1 MKNKKILLM
10 SSLSMLLFS
19 LTGCNS
25 TNSNV
30 KVENKIA
37 GYNSFYPSSVSG
49 ALHNIGMGWISLE
62 EQTEL
67 GKMNLGHDGTLPEVD
82 NIGIQTS
89 WDLIE
94 KTPDVFDW
102 SLIDETIEY
111 WTKLG
116 KSINLRICTD
126 SLQLPEVYY
135 GAPRWL
141 YKAPYNV
148 GYEAYEY
155 NGTKNRAFVTD
166 TTNET
171 YRQRFE
177 IFMNKLSEKYAS
189 NPSVLTIDIRGFGMF
204 GEWHSGHSFD
214 SMDDRYQGLCYIID
228 KYCDAFAKNGKTL
241 FLSCS
246 WDYQGLNKDGSS
258 ASTEGMC
265 DYDEYLYDSALDY
278 GMSLDN
284 VGYRRDGL
292 AGNGVTKYL
301 TDEKALYD
309 VIRSGKRVVNCGEFY
324 SDYDS
329 YVNNKFGMSPL
340 EAVDELLFKSRC
352 NYSTVMGWINTE
364 VARIVENGDEEIFN
378 RGNNKMG
385 FRFKVDEAKFPSGAK
400 AGSTIKT
407 YVKLSNSGVGRFSL
421 PNYKFS
427 LFLIDE
433 NGKIKQKF
441 YDEVFDLR
449 TLLNGET
456 INLYGEY
463 QLDENLVQGE
473 YIIAAAIVDSDNEPA
488 IRLAQVGNYDDY
500 LYPIGKMNIGN
511 YSSTS
516 GELFQTIGNNDL
528 KNYVLSKSSYYELT
542 FDYLPKVNL
551 KNDYKMGDD
560 NGFEVRLVNSK
571 GEKIVVS
578 NFQDVSEEKTTKTV
592 TFATPRSD
600 SYHLEIDGSG
610 VYQNKIE
617 VSNIK
622 IVKKTGYL
630 EQFDNN
636 YNLDSTS
643 SKWYTPLVNADIVKD
658 DNNEMNNTSM
668 FEAYS
673 DKPHAFTDAL
683 LSDPNNL
690 KIKPN
695 TAYQISFDYKSAVV
709 SSNGGYHALTL
720 QTNNEDILSIGEW
733 YDRPDTHYSNKT
745 FTFITP
751 SNVSNLSLAFK
762 IKNSG
767 GYYLDNIN
775 LIELSS
781 GSIIKG
787 DDVKDVNNV
796 RPVDPNKGLN
806 KIEGFENG
814 VLNDSLFTYGFNRW
828 GKLVKSE
835 NEVIEGKY
843 SITSQLD
850 DVVFD
855 FQDDNNYYEF
865 MHSNYKYLKLE
876 SEKEY
881 EISFDFKLMAPIKL
895 ISAPSLYGY
904 GYITSRSKDNKF
916 GSDSI
921 SFVNGDVSLENVN
934 HYEGTIKTSKGE
946 NPYLIIG
953 VYGRGTIIVDNI
965 MVREK

>member
-1 MKNKKILLM
+1 M
-10 SSLSMLLFS
+10 S
-19 LTGCNS
+19 GCNS
-25 TNSNV
+25 NKGNV
-30 KVENKIA
+30 KVENKVA
-37 GYNSFYPSSVSG
+37 GYTSYYPTGVSG
-49 ALHNIGMGWISLE
+49 ALHNKGMGWISLE

-67 GKMNLGHDGTLPEVD
+67 GKMNLGHDGNLPEVD

-102 SLIDETIEY
+102 SMIDETIEY
-111 WTKLG
+111 WTKQG

-148 GYEAYEY
+148 SYEAYEY
-155 NGTKNRAFVTD
+155 SGAKSRAFVTD
-166 TTNET
+166 TTDEK
-171 YRQRFE
+171 YRERFE

-214 SMDDRYQGLCYIID
+214 SMEDRYQGLCYIID
-228 KYCDAFAKNGKTL
+228 KYSENFARNGKTL

-278 GMSLDN
+278 GMSLPN
-284 VGYRRDGL
+284 IGYRRDGL

-329 YVNNKFGMSPL
+329 YLNNKFGMSPL
-340 EAVDELLFKSRC
+340 EAVDELMFKSRC
-352 NYSTVMGWINTE
+352 NYSTVMGWVNTE
-364 VARIVENGDEEIFN
+364 VVRIIENGDEEVFN

-385 FRFKVDEAKFPSGAK
+385 YRFKVDDAKFVNGVK
-400 AGSTIKT
+400 AGSTLKT

-421 PNYKFS
+421 PNYKFA
-427 LFLIDE
+427 LFLIDS

-441 YDEVFDLR
+441 IENTFDLR

-463 QLDENLVQGE
+463 VLDSALSDGE
-473 YIIAAAIVDSDNEPA
+473 YIIAASIVDSDEVPA
-488 IRLAQVGNYDDY
+488 IRLAQVGNYDDR
-500 LYPIGKMNIGN
+500 LYPIGKINIGN
-511 YSSTS
+511 YDSVSSKLY
-516 GELFQTIGNNDL
+516 ETIPNNDL
-528 KNYVLSKSSYYELT
+528 SNYVLSKASQYELT
-542 FDYLPKVNL
+542 FDYLPSVNL
-551 KNDYKMGDD
+551 KDDYKMGDD
-560 NGFEVRLVNSK
+560 NGFEVRLVNNK
-571 GEKIVVS
+571 NEKIVVC
-578 NFQDVSEEKTTKTV
+578 NFQDVSELKTTKTV
-592 TFATPRSD
+592 TFSTPKTD
-600 SYHLEIDGSG
+600 TYHLEIDGSG
-610 VYQNKIE
+610 IYENKIE

-630 EQFDNN
+630 EQFENN
-636 YNLDSTS
+636 YNLDSVS
-643 SKWYTPLVNADIVKD
+643 SKWYTPLVNADIILD
-658 DNNEMNNTSM
+658 EDNEMNNSHM

-673 DKPHAFTDAL
+673 DKPHSLVDAL
-683 LSDPNNL
+683 VSDPNNL

-709 SSNGGYHALTL
+709 SSNGGYYALKL
-720 QTNNEDILSIGEW
+720 KSNNEDILTIGEW

-751 SNVSNLSLAFK
+751 SDVSNLSLAFQ

-775 LIELSS
+775 LVELSE
-781 GSIIKG
+781 GLIIQG
-787 DDVKDVNNV
+787 EDVKDVNNV
-796 RPVDPNKGLN
+796 RPYDSTKGMD

-814 VLNDSLFTYGFNRW
+814 VLNDSSFTYGFNRW
-828 GKLVKSE
+828 GKLTKKE

-843 SITSQLD
+843 SITSELD
-850 DVVFD
+850 DIVFN
-855 FQDDNNYYEF
+855 FQEDNNYYEF
-865 MHSNYKYLKLE
+865 IYSNNKYIKLE
-876 SEKEY
+876 SNKEY
-881 EISFDFKLMAPIKL
+881 VISFDYKLMTPIKL
-895 ISAPSLYGY
+895 VSDSSLFGH
-904 GYITSRSKDNKF
+904 GYITSRSKDNKV
-916 GSDSI
+916 GGDSI
-921 SFVNGDVSLENVN
+921 KFTDGNIELDTVN
-934 HYEGTIKTSKGE
+934 HYEGEILTSSGKD
-946 NPYLIIG
+946 PYLIIG
-953 VYGRGTIIVDNI
+953 VYGRGTIIIDNI
-965 MVREK
+965 KIKEK